1 MANRLAGKEYRLPN
15 IFSFYPTSLLA
26 LVFCILSLVLTYYT
40 YQSLKQSQQADDQ
53 RYQVYLL
60 ATQLNQSSDQLSLMA
75 RSYAVTGDVK
85 YFTFYNEIINIRV
98 GKQFRPQFYH
108 RVYWDLLMPENGI
121 APFPIDKKK
130 SYKELMK
137 SLNLSE
143 NEIALLLQAK
153 SASNQLSVT
162 ETLAFEAVEEGLS
175 SNVNYQQS
183 DARARAISLLYN
195 NDYLLEKS
203 KIKQLINDFFDQ
215 HEPRALKEIQSKS
228 TSHYVFA
235 TLTTISFLISIS
247 FLLYSLNV
255 QSKSKAL
262 FVKTL
267 RSEVANRTLEL
278 FEKRELLKVALNEME
293 ETKHQLA
300 ENEKMASLGN
310 LVGGV
315 AHEVNT
321 PLGISVTLGSFL
333 QDGIKLLQKNIESGN
348 LKRSDL
354 DNYCTESLESCELL
368 LSNLDRAANLISSFK
383 QVAVDQSSGEMRSFK
398 LSEYTDE
405 VLVSLRPFIKK
416 SNIEVEVHAPINE
429 PTLNSCPGSIAQII
443 TNLVMNAVIHG
454 FNNGKNNG
462 KIDFIF
468 VAKKDS
474 MLMTV
479 CDDGVGMPDEVTHK
493 IFEPFYTTKRGN
505 GGSGLGMSIVY
516 NLVVHQL
523 QGSIKC
529 QSELGHGTRFTIC
542 LPMEN
547 EKAEKWHCSI

>member
-529 QSELGHGTRFTIC
+529 QSELGRGTRFTIC
-542 LPMEN
+542 LPMES